1 MHFFYM
7 DESGDTGA
15 NLADKDQPIFV
26 LGGISLRDEGWNK
39 THAEWQKRI
48 ISYFAGN
55 VPAGF
60 EMHSCDL
67 LSPEGEGFFEGHAI
81 ERRLDLANQAID
93 LILERKHDVHL
104 IAFDKA
110 RMAEN
115 KCGSD
120 LNFDPKIPYLLG
132 FDYLITYINEVVKNH
147 LGQSARGMI
156 ILDEKEEHM
165 PKVEEVFY
173 HRRFEDIKS
182 HRVKW
187 IVEFASAVDSVKNPM
202 IQLSDLVILC
212 VRRFLEIEEGYKN
225 PPEMVKKFY
234 ADCYYK
240 MYGKLKKKSI
250 VSRDGAPYKGL
261 NDYLATVQSK
271 HKGGWKKRYGIS
283 S

>member
-15 NLADKDQPIFV
+15 NLTDKDQPIFV

-39 THAEWQKRI
+39 THAEWEKRI
-48 ISYFAGN
+48 ISYFGGN
-55 VPAGF
+55 VPTGF

-104 IAFDKA
+104 IAFNKA

-115 KCGSD
+115 ECGSD

-132 FDYLITYINEVVKNH
+132 FDYLITYINEVVKSN

-212 VRRFLEIEEGYKN
+212 ARRFLEIEEGYKN

-240 MYGKLKKKSI
+240 IYGKLKKKSI

-261 NDYLATVQSK
+261 NDYLETVQSK
-271 HKGGWKKRYGIS
+271 HKAGWKKRYGVS